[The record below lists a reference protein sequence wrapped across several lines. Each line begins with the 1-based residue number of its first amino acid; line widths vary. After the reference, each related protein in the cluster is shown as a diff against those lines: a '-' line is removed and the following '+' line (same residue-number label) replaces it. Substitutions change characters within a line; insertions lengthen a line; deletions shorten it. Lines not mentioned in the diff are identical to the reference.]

1 MCVSIADCTWLSG
14 RLDTHDGNWLCHT
27 RLCPRT
33 RILCAFAN
41 ETIVSPGLRL
51 KLPLDGSVVSH
62 FISLPGVTMSNC
74 CPARFAIVAFDG
86 ILPVTSV
93 PMYRPCASA
102 RVRNGVPAA
111 AAAVTEP
118 SAANDATPAARIPV
132 TAPAASPRYV
142 LQGRGAVALA
152 ANRCTARHAFIS
164 PPPKLI
170 EKFAAAQPENGGVS
184 RPRRAQAACPA
195 DLRAAALKSSACRV
209 PLPAPAQRS
218 ESPALRQVPA
228 EVIDHFTRVVLGP
241 IDERGLAPAQHG

>member
-33 RILCAFAN
+33 RMLCAFAN
-41 ETIVSPGLRL
+41 ETIESPGPKL
-51 KLPLDGSVVSH
+51 KLPLDGPVVSH

-93 PMYRPCASA
+93 PKYRPCASA

-111 AAAVTEP
+111 AAEVPEP
-118 SAANDATPAARIPV
+118 NAANDATPAARIPV

-142 LQGRGAVALA
+142 LPGRGAA
-152 ANRCTARHAFIS
+152 APAVSGCTARHAFIS
-164 PPPKLI
+164 LSSENLPKVCGSITGERRGQRAPPRSGGLSCGSAGGGP
-170 EKFAAAQPENGGVS
+170 EKFSV
-184 RPRRAQAACPA
+184 PRAACPYPHPHSGQN
-195 DLRAAALKSSACRV
+195 R
-209 PLPAPAQRS
+209 PLCARYRPR
-218 ESPALRQVPA
+218 
-228 EVIDHFTRVVLGP
+228 
-241 IDERGLAPAQHG
+241 